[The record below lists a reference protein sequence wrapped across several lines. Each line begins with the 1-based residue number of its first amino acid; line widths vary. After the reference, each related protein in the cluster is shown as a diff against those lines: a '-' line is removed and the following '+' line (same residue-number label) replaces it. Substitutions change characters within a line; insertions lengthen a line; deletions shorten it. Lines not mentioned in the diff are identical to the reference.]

1 MYELVSLTAT
11 DEESKYSSQENFT
24 DYLNKNLTDNG
35 RHKLQILKSLT
46 IKLCL
51 SQMFENKPLI
61 NSIICSFKKSQ

>member
-24 DYLNKNLTDNG
+24 DYLNKNLKDNG